1 MCKANPRNVF
11 ESTLLDIGTINNQ
24 VLAVSCDSAKG
35 AGMASFIKSF
45 PDRYVEVG
53 ISEQNA
59 VGICAGLA
67 ELGFIPVIA
76 VITPFLTMRAYEQ
89 VRNDI
94 GYANTNVKLVGS
106 GGGLAYSTLGSSHE
120 AIEDISVM
128 KTIPNMTIL
137 CPGDGY
143 EVDKALRLAIEHD
156 GPVYIRMPR
165 HALEDIKEPESRNI
179 VIGESETIV
188 NGNEVL
194 IIATGTMVKEA
205 KDAAIKLN
213 DIGIS
218 TRVENFMTVKPINKI
233 KLVELCR
240 QFKAIFTVEEH
251 SKVAGLG
258 SSIAE
263 LLISEKDRT
272 PLHILGIEEG
282 SKLVG
287 PYREVLNEYGLTGDK
302 IAEMILK
309 TSVNRMNNPS

>member
-1 MCKANPRNVF
+1 MCKANPRKVF
-11 ESTLLDIGTINNQ
+11 ETTLLDIGNINNQ

-35 AGMASFIKSF
+35 AGMASFIKRF

-59 VGICAGLA
+59 VSICAGLA
-67 ELGFIPVIA
+67 ELGYIPVIA

-94 GYANTNVKLVGS
+94 GYANANVKLVGS

-128 KTIPNMTIL
+128 RTIPNMTIL

-143 EVDKALRLAIEHD
+143 EVDRALRLAIEHN

-165 HALEDIKEPESRNI
+165 HALEDLKEPKSRNV

-188 NGNEVL
+188 EGNDIL

-213 DIGIS
+213 EVGIS
-218 TRVENFMTVKPINKI
+218 ASVESFMTVKPINKV
-233 KLVELCR
+233 KLIALCR
-240 QFKAIFTVEEH
+240 RFKAIFTVEEH
-251 SKVAGLG
+251 SKIGGLG

-263 LLISEKDRT
+263 ILVSEEGIM
-272 PLHILGIEEG
+272 PLHILGVEEG

-287 PYREVLNEYGLTGDK
+287 PYREVLCEYGLTGNK
-302 IAEMILK
+302 IAEIISK
-309 TSVNRMNNPS
+309 TFSK